1 MLDLSD
7 ENFSLNNNRVVHRDI
22 EKEMRESFL
31 AYSMSV
37 IVSRA
42 LPDVRDGLKPVHR
55 RILYTMYENGLTP
68 DKEYRKCADTVGTV
82 LGRYHP
88 HGDASVYDAMVRLAQ
103 DFSMRYPLVD
113 GHGNFGSLDG
123 DPPAAYRY
131 TEARMDKMALDML
144 TDINKDTIDYM
155 SNYDDR
161 LKEPVVLPSRFP
173 NLLVNGSVGIAVGM
187 ATNIPPHNLT
197 ETIDAVQTLIKNPD
211 CTLDEL
217 MQHIKG
223 PDFPTGGIIMGRAG
237 IRAAYATG
245 RGRITLRGR
254 AKIEDIK
261 NRTCIIIE
269 EIPYM
274 VNKKRLIE
282 NIADLAKDKRIDG
295 IHTIRDE
302 SDKDHDVR
310 IVIELKKDAIAQV
323 VLNHLYQYTQ
333 LQDTV
338 GVIMLA
344 LVKGEPKIL
353 SLKQMLTEYI
363 DFQVEVIRRRT
374 KFDLDK
380 AQARA
385 HILEGMVI
393 AAENI
398 EEVIRICRTSE
409 NITEIKQRL
418 MARFSLTEIQADAIA
433 QMRMYQLSNM
443 ERKKIDDELA
453 ELNAKIKDLTEILA
467 SHERVLEII
476 CNELEEIKRKYGD
489 ERRTSIENVSGEV
502 DVEDLIPVEDC
513 VVTLTNIGYIKRQPI
528 SEYKTQKRGG
538 KGVSAIK
545 QRDEDFIQEMFIS
558 STHDDVLFITS
569 KGIMYKL
576 RCYEIAEGSKQSRG
590 VNVINM
596 LPLAEDEKIAAMIKT
611 TDYEDGKFL
620 IMVTKNGKIKRTP
633 LSAYKNV
640 RKNGLRAVG
649 LDDGDEIAGVRLTDG
664 SAQVIVATRNGYAIR
679 IDETQMRPMSRTA
692 HGVKAIKLRDGDY
705 VVSMARVREGA
716 SVLTVTDKGLGRRVK
731 LDDYRIQNRGGY
743 GMLNYKVS
751 DDKGYVCGI
760 KIVDE
765 EDDII
770 MIAADGVIIRIRA
783 CDIRIMGRYA
793 TGVKL
798 MRVSGEDRVVAFTR
812 AEHDDSAETEKI
824 EQPSEEELEKEMAEA
839 AAEEQNEVVIDEA
852 PDDDED
858 DQEDTE
864 E

>member
-1 MLDLSD
+1 MSD

-197 ETIDAVQTLIKNPD
+197 ETIDAVQTLIKTPD

-558 STHDDVLFITS
+558 STHDDVLFITG

-679 IDETQMRPMSRTA
+679 IDETRMRPMSRTA

-705 VVSMARVREGA
+705 VVSIARVREGA

-770 MIAADGVIIRIRA
+770 MIATDGVIIRIRA

-858 DQEDTE
+858 EQEDTE
-864 E
+864 